1 MQLYF
6 QNSTN
11 SEKKNR
17 NGSQIR
23 LSIFSGHYFIVWL
36 MMKNTYFT
44 VLYTNATSDEYKEAT
59 KRIIYEVGLS
69 TVVDVL

>member
-1 MQLYF
+1 MLTLFSKFNEQR
-6 QNSTN
+6 
-11 SEKKNR
+11 EKNR

-44 VLYTNATSDEYKEAT
+44 VLYTNPTSDEYKEVT

>member
-1 MQLYF
+1 MPTLFSKFNEQRG
-6 QNSTN
+6 
-11 SEKKNR
+11 KKP
-17 NGSQIR
+17 QWLTDTTFKI
-23 LSIFSGHYFIVWL
+23 SGHYFIVWL

-44 VLYTNATSDEYKEAT
+44 VLYTNPTSDEYKEAT